1 MADPMLERATEKSF
15 AGYPTRDEPDVGAE
29 WLSRFVRQ
37 MRDEGRVGSSTL
49 DAYTFDIR
57 LLVRWS
63 ATERKTLLAL
73 DSCDLARYLKER
85 LGQGTRASTLG
96 RQLSSWR
103 CFYAFLVRQGV
114 LEGNPTAS
122 VCAPEVPR
130 REPRG
135 FPESVIT
142 ALLRPEFSPDAASAS
157 AYRAR
162 RDHAIVWTL
171 YAADLSVSDVRLLR
185 WLQIDEQVMVIHVPI
200 RNRTTRRSVLDARSL
215 SVLRELRTCAATA
228 GAEQEVS
235 PYCFPTASG
244 LPMSRQGLCH
254 VVRRWAR
261 ESGVKE
267 VVTPSMLRQSGRP
280 AKRRVPA
287 AGARG
292 EPGASVHCHME
303 SL

>member
-1 MADPMLERATEKSF
+1 MLEPATEKSF
-15 AGYPTRDEPDVGAE
+15 PGYPTGGEPDLGAE

-57 LLVRWS
+57 LLLRWGS
-63 ATERKTLLAL
+63 TEGKTLLAL
-73 DSCDLARYLKER
+73 GAGDLSRYLRER
-85 LGQGTRASTLG
+85 LGHGTQASTLG

-103 CFYAFLVRQGV
+103 CFYTFLVRQRV
-114 LEGNPTAS
+114 LEVNPTAS
-122 VCAPEVPR
+122 VCAPQMRR
-130 REPRG
+130 RELRG
-135 FPESVIT
+135 IPENFLRV
-142 ALLRPEFSPDAASAS
+142 LLQPGFGPDASAAA

-171 YAADLSVSDVRLLR
+171 YAADLCVSDVRLLR
-185 WLQIDEQVMVIHVPI
+185 WLQIDEQVMVINVPI
-200 RNRTTRRSVLDARSL
+200 RNRTTRRAVLDARSL
-215 SVLRELRTCAATA
+215 RVLRALRTCAATA

-261 ESGVKE
+261 QSGVKD
-267 VVTPSMLRQSGRP
+267 VVTPSMLRQSGRA
-280 AKRRVPA
+280 AKRQSPPA
-287 AGARG
+287 AARG
-292 EPGASVHCHME
+292 EPAAAVHCQVEAH
-303 SL
+303 